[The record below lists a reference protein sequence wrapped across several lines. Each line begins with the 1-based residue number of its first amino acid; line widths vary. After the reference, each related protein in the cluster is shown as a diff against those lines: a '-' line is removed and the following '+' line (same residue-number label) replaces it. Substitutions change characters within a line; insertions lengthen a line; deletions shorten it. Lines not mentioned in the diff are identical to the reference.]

1 MILLI
6 GVLMINISCSEN
18 NTQSVFN
25 KLNIS
30 DDSYNLILT
39 TNIDCSNCID
49 QIIFG
54 KRDSKPYYGVVFSH
68 SQKSNLE
75 DFSYAVDT
83 KDWVSWQLISDKELF
98 LAILDFSENR
108 QTPLLFEI
116 EDNGIKTVRSLK

>member
-1 MILLI
+1 
-6 GVLMINISCSEN
+6 MINISCGEN
-18 NTQSVFN
+18 NTHSVFN

-39 TNIDCSNCID
+39 TNIDCSSCID

-83 KDWVSWQLISDKELF
+83 KDWVSWHLISDKELF